1 MKIPIKYN
9 FRNLFVR
16 KGTTLMTI
24 ASIAFVVLVFVGV
37 LALGGGLRVAFSAS
51 GDPRNVVVLRDGA
64 RSETESFF
72 PRETGRL
79 LQALPG
85 VAHGAGG
92 TPLASGQLM
101 ILQILKRDDGSE
113 TNVSIR
119 GVEPAIFVMRPR
131 LKVVDGR
138 RFEPGRGEVI
148 VGRTLAA
155 RYSDLK
161 LGREVGLGRIRF
173 KVVGVFDSGGGSF
186 DSEVWGSVQDLSN
199 AFNRVNSYSSALLQA
214 ASPAEAEELIKRI
227 AADQRLKLKTLSE
240 PAYFKEQASAN
251 TQQFLVLGLILAVAL
266 GIGACFAAANTMYA
280 QVSARSHEIGTLR
293 ALGFRRRTILAA
305 FLIEALLLG
314 LLAGA
319 VGAVLSLPLN
329 GLTAATMNGVT
340 FSEITF
346 SLRTT
351 PDILAWGILLAVLT
365 GLIGGFPAALS
376 ASRRPITDLLRER

>member
-72 PRETGRL
+72 ARETGRL

-85 VAHGAGG
+85 VAHDAGG

-101 ILQILKRDDGSE
+101 ILQILKRNDGSE

-119 GVEPAIFVMRPR
+119 GVEPAIFAMRPQ
-131 LKVVDGR
+131 LKIVDGR

-148 VGRTLAA
+148 VGKTLAA

-199 AFNRVNSYSSALLQA
+199 AFNRSNNYSSALLRA
-214 ASPAEAEELIKRI
+214 ASPAAAEELIKRI
-227 AADQRLKLKTLSE
+227 GADQRLKLKTLSE

-266 GIGACFAAANTMYA
+266 GIGACFAAANTMFA

-305 FLIEALLLG
+305 FLIEAVLLG

-329 GLTAATMNGVT
+329 GLTAATMNGLT

-351 PDILAWGILLAVLT
+351 PDILGWGILLAVLT
-365 GLIGGFPAALS
+365 GLIGGFPAAFS
-376 ASRRPITDLLRER
+376 ASRRPITELLRER